1 MRLYEGEVDRCVGWR
16 TYEYWDSH
24 TVVSR
29 TKAASEIPQTT
40 MNSASSCP
48 GCHTVCKR
56 AHRGNGPNLPT
67 SCYGSF
73 ATDPFSASA
82 DQCPLCAT
90 SRHSVLC
97 EDRFPIVKL

>member
-56 AHRGNGPNLPT
+56 AHRGNGPIWSPHVLLWVICDRSIQRQCRSMSALCHKQT
-67 SCYGSF
+67 FRAMRGSV
-73 ATDPFSASA
+73 SN
-82 DQCPLCAT
+82 
-90 SRHSVLC
+90 R
-97 EDRFPIVKL
+97 